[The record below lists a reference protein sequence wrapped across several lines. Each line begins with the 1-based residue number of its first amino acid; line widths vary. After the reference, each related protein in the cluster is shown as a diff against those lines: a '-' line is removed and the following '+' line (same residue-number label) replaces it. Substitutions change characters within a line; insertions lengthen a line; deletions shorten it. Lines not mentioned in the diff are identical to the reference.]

1 MDTQPSRPGSGPDS
15 SPAAAPSPPVQ
26 AGQTNQAGQTSQT
39 GAEAARAQEACA
51 GAADRK
57 GLGKGPVMRKVR
69 KVRRA
74 GYLGELFGP
83 ENISHIPLGFLLTLA
98 GITLVLMVSLP
109 AFISVQRNEETL
121 AHLLAD
127 KGSSLIMA
135 FENILRTGM
144 RSQAGVRLQIL
155 LEEMASAPDIAFV
168 AVAMPDGT
176 IIAHSDRRRLGEVLS
191 IDGREADEAAV
202 AALAPSRSV
211 QWSIMQMEGT
221 RSFVAYRQFLPGPQ
235 QARRPSN
242 LPIPAIYLGLD
253 VSPFEVTKSQNRAY
267 VFMLAG
273 ATLLLGLAC
282 LIALFFAERARQS
295 RSREQE
301 AEGRVRALEEEVRRK
316 EKLAAV
322 GSLAAGVAHEIRN
335 PLSSIKGY
343 ATYFGMRFPEGS
355 EDRKA
360 AGVMVAEVERLNRVI
375 TELIGLSRP
384 TDAALRPVRLD
395 TVLDHVTSLILRDA
409 ETRRVKVVI
418 RLPRKAPLAMADP
431 DRLGQALLNLC
442 LNALEAMPPSGG
454 RLTLAAAQAGGRA
467 IITVKDNGTGI
478 APEHLSRIF
487 DPYFTTKAKGTGIG
501 LATVH
506 KIVEAL
512 HGEIT
517 VASRP
522 SEGKRQGETV
532 FTISLP
538 LADAAGAGPAGED
551 FSAKSAYTGSP
562 DRTPHASALQ
572 DSSARQAQGRPR
584 ACPPDRDSQDE
595 APHDSKEQ
603 RTDS

>member
-1 MDTQPSRPGSGPDS
+1 
-15 SPAAAPSPPVQ
+15 
-26 AGQTNQAGQTSQT
+26 
-39 GAEAARAQEACA
+39 
-51 GAADRK
+51 
-57 GLGKGPVMRKVR
+57 MRKVR

-235 QARRPSN
+235 HARRPSN

-409 ETRRVKVVI
+409 DTRRVKVVI

-454 RLTLAAAQAGGRA
+454 RLTLAAAQASGR
-467 IITVKDNGTGI
+467 
-478 APEHLSRIF
+478 
-487 DPYFTTKAKGTGIG
+487 
-501 LATVH
+501 ATVH

-512 HGEIT
+512 HGEIS

-538 LADAAGAGPAGED
+538 LADAAGAGAEPAGED
-551 FSAKSAYTGSP
+551 FSAKSAYTSSP
-562 DRTPHASALQ
+562 DKAAHASSLQ
-572 DSSARQAQGRPR
+572 DSSARQAQDRPR
-584 ACPPDRDSQDE
+584 TCPPDRDSQDE

>member
-26 AGQTNQAGQTSQT
+26 ARQTNQASQT

-51 GAADRK
+51 GTAGRK

-295 RSREQE
+295 GGEMRRRDHPAAPLRGGVPRHRGAGGARGAVAGKRPHRH
-301 AEGRVRALEEEVRRK
+301 AEPRV
-316 EKLAAV
+316 
-322 GSLAAGVAHEIRN
+322 
-335 PLSSIKGY
+335 P
-343 ATYFGMRFPEGS
+343 
-355 EDRKA
+355 
-360 AGVMVAEVERLNRVI
+360 
-375 TELIGLSRP
+375 
-384 TDAALRPVRLD
+384 
-395 TVLDHVTSLILRDA
+395 RDA
-409 ETRRVKVVI
+409 FRGAGDGAHGAYLYRH
-418 RLPRKAPLAMADP
+418 RS
-431 DRLGQALLNLC
+431 ALL
-442 LNALEAMPPSGG
+442 
-454 RLTLAAAQAGGRA
+454 
-467 IITVKDNGTGI
+467 
-478 APEHLSRIF
+478 
-487 DPYFTTKAKGTGIG
+487 
-501 LATVH
+501 
-506 KIVEAL
+506 
-512 HGEIT
+512 
-517 VASRP
+517 
-522 SEGKRQGETV
+522 
-532 FTISLP
+532 
-538 LADAAGAGPAGED
+538 
-551 FSAKSAYTGSP
+551 
-562 DRTPHASALQ
+562 
-572 DSSARQAQGRPR
+572 
-584 ACPPDRDSQDE
+584 
-595 APHDSKEQ
+595 
-603 RTDS
+603 

>member
-1 MDTQPSRPGSGPDS
+1 MEAQPPRPEAGPEAQG
-15 SPAAAPSPPVQ
+15 PPLQARPSPPGQ
-26 AGQTNQAGQTSQT
+26 AGAGLAGKDAGGSQ
-39 GAEAARAQEACA
+39 GRSS
-51 GAADRK
+51 K
-57 GLGKGPVMRKVR
+57 IR
-69 KVRRA
+69 KVRRS
-74 GYLGELFGP
+74 GYLGELLGP
-83 ENISHIPLGFLLTLA
+83 ENISHLPLGFLLTLA
-98 GITLVLMVSLP
+98 GIILVLMVSLP

-155 LEEMASAPDIAFV
+155 LEEMASAPDVTFI

-202 AALAPSRSV
+202 AALAPGRTV
-211 QWSIMQMEGT
+211 QWSLMQMEGT
-221 RSFVAYRQFLPGPQ
+221 RSFVAYRQFLPGPL
-235 QARRPSN
+235 ARRPSS

-301 AEGRVRALEEEVRRK
+301 AEGRVRALEEEMRRK

-395 TVLDHVTSLILRDA
+395 MVLDHVTSLILRDA

-442 LNALEAMPPSGG
+442 LNALEAMPPGGG

-467 IITVKDNGTGI
+467 IVTVKDNGTGI

-532 FTISLP
+532 FTLSLP
-538 LADAAGAGPAGED
+538 LADAAGAGPGPAGED
-551 FSAKSAYTGSP
+551 FSAKSAYTS
-562 DRTPHASALQ
+562 SADSTTA
-572 DSSARQAQGRPR
+572 DSSPRQAQDRPR
-584 ACPPDRDSQDE
+584 ACPPGRDSQDE